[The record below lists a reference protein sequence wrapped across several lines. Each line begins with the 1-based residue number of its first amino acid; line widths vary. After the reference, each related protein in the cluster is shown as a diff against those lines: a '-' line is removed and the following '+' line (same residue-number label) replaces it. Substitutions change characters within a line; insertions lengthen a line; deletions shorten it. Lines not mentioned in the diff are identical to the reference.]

1 MIGQLSFPNGE
12 NGQLI
17 DRIVASSLSGGFH
30 FPSEA
35 TASRYPKNHHGL
47 KDRYT
52 STSNILH
59 RSVLYVLH
67 VCSEIFGTCVTLRSN
82 AGVSCLIHQ
91 LPGFFSILTRWLSHS
106 NCECSMVSMVWR
118 SRKSSI
124 SIHIHP
130 YPPYPPFPCMFLI
143 CFHTSVH
150 FNISRTLFSPVAL
163 PVLRLG
169 HAHHRG
175 HDVDSQSLKNT
186 KRNRKNCY
194 TSSRFRVAESRL
206 LRVVWLTSHTCIF
219 DRRLHSSGQ
228 STVSLLLQS
237 VLILL
242 QP

>member
-67 VCSEIFGTCVTLRSN
+67 VCSEIFRTCVTLRSN

-124 SIHIHP
+124 SIHILHILHILHFRVCFSYVSHMFP
-130 YPPYPPFPCMFLI
+130 YFCPF
-143 CFHTSVH
+143 
-150 FNISRTLFSPVAL
+150 
-163 PVLRLG
+163 
-169 HAHHRG
+169 
-175 HDVDSQSLKNT
+175 QYLKNAFQPCGPAGPSP
-186 KRNRKNCY
+186 RAC
-194 TSSRFRVAESRL
+194 SSPR
-206 LRVVWLTSHTCIF
+206 
-219 DRRLHSSGQ
+219 
-228 STVSLLLQS
+228 
-237 VLILL
+237 
-242 QP
+242 P

>member
-1 MIGQLSFPNGE
+1 MCYITFQ
-12 NGQLI
+12 
-17 DRIVASSLSGGFH
+17 RW
-30 FPSEA
+30 
-35 TASRYPKNHHGL
+35 
-47 KDRYT
+47 
-52 STSNILH
+52 
-59 RSVLYVLH
+59 
-67 VCSEIFGTCVTLRSN
+67 
-82 AGVSCLIHQ
+82 VSCLIHQ
-91 LPGFFSILTRWLSHS
+91 LPGFFSILTGWLSHS

-118 SRKSSI
+118 SCKSSI
-124 SIHIHP
+124 SSISV
-130 YPPYPPFPCMFLI
+130 YVSRMFLI

-186 KRNRKNCY
+186 KRNSKNCY
-194 TSSRFRVAESRL
+194 TSSRFRVAKSRL